1 MLRPRDAGAAA
12 PLGEQLRD
20 RPRVVLPRVRR
31 VAVPASRV
39 EPELRELRDEAGRP
53 VELLYSSRILY

>member
-1 MLRPRDAGAAA
+1 MPAFVCLSLPVECGREGVGTPAAA
-12 PLGEQLRD
+12 AMIP
-20 RPRVVLPRVRR
+20 RR

-39 EPELRELRDEAGRP
+39 EPELRQLRDEAGQP